1 MLTALSNEVPNSRH
15 FISFEAY
22 ANHFGPMVGA
32 RTVAEFK
39 QSISSKKWKKKFKE
53 AVGESGCLEHNEV
66 VFIRGSQCTYDPK
79 RLFLFKNQVRREK
92 YSISTIIRWQKK
104 KKGANDLQSHVNIA
118 RRISKEFYDIVGIR
132 ERQNPM
138 PKLVDTILEL
148 AGARVI
154 DLEND
159 IGISEQKGISSTEVL
174 WPKHLSKEGS
184 CNGAAG
190 HASPQ
195 GKRTR
200 SPTTP
205 ISLSQYHYQGLS
217 RIIVNSLTLL
227 QRSQGRL
234 ELSIT
239 SVFWH

>member
-1 MLTALSNEVPNSRH
+1 MHLRP
-15 FISFEAY
+15 EA
-22 ANHFGPMVGA
+22 N
-32 RTVAEFK
+32 
-39 QSISSKKWKKKFKE
+39 
-53 AVGESGCLEHNEV
+53 
-66 VFIRGSQCTYDPK
+66 
-79 RLFLFKNQVRREK
+79 FLFNNQVRREK

-104 KKGANDLQSHVNIA
+104 KKGADDLQSHVNIA

-159 IGISEQKGISSTEVL
+159 IGISEQEGISPIEVL

-205 ISLSQYHYQGLS
+205 ISLS
-217 RIIVNSLTLL
+217 
-227 QRSQGRL
+227 
-234 ELSIT
+234 
-239 SVFWH
+239 